1 MIQEANNDIKR
12 ITDWMKAHHCGFANR
27 AKRGQIALAL
37 FLEDRYF
44 RDLCSQIPEIITSS
58 AEGYYFLPTEDPT
71 GTEEAKAL
79 ELIDENRRRA
89 IALFLRSKR
98 QKRAVREMATRRI
111 QMSMF

>member
-1 MIQEANNDIKR
+1 
-12 ITDWMKAHHCGFANR
+12 MKAHHCGFANR

-37 FLEDRYF
+37 FMEDRYF
-44 RDLCSQIPEIITSS
+44 RELCSQIPEIITSS
-58 AEGYYFLPTEDPT
+58 AEGYYFLPAEDPA
-71 GTEEAKAL
+71 GTEETKAL

-98 QKRAVREMATRRI
+98 QKRAVREMATRKI

>member
-1 MIQEANNDIKR
+1 
-12 ITDWMKAHHCGFANR
+12 MKAHHCGFANR
-27 AKRGQIALAL
+27 GKRGQIALAL
-37 FLEDRYF
+37 FMEDRYF
-44 RDLCSQIPEIITSS
+44 RELCSQIPEIITSS
-58 AEGYYFLPTEDPT
+58 AEGYYFLPAEDPA

-98 QKRAVREMATRRI
+98 QKRAVREMATRKI

>member
-1 MIQEANNDIKR
+1 MQQDVNYDTNR
-12 ITDWMKAHHCGFANR
+12 IINHMKAHHCGFANR
-27 AKRGQIALAL
+27 TKRDQVARAL
-37 FLEDRYF
+37 FFEDRYF

-71 GTEEAKAL
+71 GAEEAKAL